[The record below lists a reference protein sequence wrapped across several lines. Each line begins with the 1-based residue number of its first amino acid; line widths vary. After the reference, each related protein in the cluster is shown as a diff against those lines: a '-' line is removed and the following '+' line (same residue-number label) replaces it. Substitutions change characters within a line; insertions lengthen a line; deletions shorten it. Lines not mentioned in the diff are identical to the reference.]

1 MPEVMFGDR
10 PNRVTTEGSA
20 PDDQILDLGLHYSS
34 MTLVL
39 RLLAVETPG
48 VDPGLE
54 VSLETAMDADEKDWV
69 PLGAFTELDAAG
81 SKELRSFKDLL
92 RYVRW
97 NVTHYK
103 SATAFTFTLRGIVR

>member
-48 VDPGLE
+48 AAPGLE
-54 VSLETAMDADEKDWV
+54 VSMETAMDADEKDWA

-81 SKELRSFKDLL
+81 SKKLQSFGDLL

-97 NVTHYK
+97 SVTHYK
-103 SATAFTFTLRGIVR
+103 DAASFTFTLRGIVR